1 MKAALALALVVA
13 GLALAAGQMMVRRP
27 SFAAESVV
35 GWRRVERRVVGWRR
49 VERRAR
55 GDR

>member
-35 GWRRVERRVVGWRR
+35 GWRRVERR
-49 VERRAR
+49 AR